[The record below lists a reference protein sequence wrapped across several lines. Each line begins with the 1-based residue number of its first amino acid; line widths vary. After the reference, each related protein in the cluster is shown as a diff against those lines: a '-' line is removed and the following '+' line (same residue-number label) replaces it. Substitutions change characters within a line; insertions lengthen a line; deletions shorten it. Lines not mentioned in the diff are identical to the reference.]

1 MSKGKSVQAAEMG
14 ETKPIPWGSIVVP
27 TRGEN
32 ARGNESEE
40 VERLAASL
48 LIHGQLQAIVVTNG
62 GPKDRPYTLVCG
74 ARRMQAFELNGWT
87 ERDILATVKPEIVGD
102 PVKRMAVNYA
112 ENAERVDISPLDQ
125 ATRLHQLVHG
135 TYPVAE
141 GETARKVDKE
151 EVCRTFGLP
160 RNTLNKMLRVCE
172 NIAADVAHKART
184 ATVSGID
191 GKRERA
197 RVPLRLFYVLSA
209 IDGEGEEVAA
219 KQMAVLD
226 EWLNGQEVLATAGR
240 QRRPRSDKG
249 VGTDDADD
257 VEETGEDEDEGKP
270 ARARAPLPVG
280 KKIDPKRRTV
290 AFYLRALELKT
301 QEVTSD
307 KDRTPTQRREEAAR
321 IEGATDTLRFL
332 SGEIKRLPYLLEPDF
347 KALERLIAKEEAEA
361 QEKAARKSAA
371 EGEA

>member
-1 MSKGKSVQAAEMG
+1 MAKGKSSVQVVDPG

-32 ARGNESEE
+32 ARGDESEE

-48 LIHGQLQAIVVTNG
+48 RVHGQLQAIVVTNG

-74 ARRMQAFELNGWT
+74 ARRMQAYELNGWT
-87 ERDILATVKPEIVGD
+87 DRDILATVKPELVGD

-112 ENAERVDISPLDQ
+112 ENAERLDISPLDQ

-151 EVCRTFGLP
+151 EVCLTFGLP
-160 RNTLNKMLRVCE
+160 RNTLNKMLRVFA
-172 NIAADVAHKART
+172 NIASDVAHKART
-184 ATVSGID
+184 ATVAGID

-197 RVPLRLFYVLSA
+197 RIPLRLFYVLSA

-226 EWLNGQEVLATAGR
+226 EWLNGQEELATAGR

-249 VGTDDADD
+249 GGSDEG
-257 VEETGEDEDEGKP
+257 EETNDEGEEDEDKP
-270 ARARAPLPVG
+270 ARARAPLPIG

-290 AFYLRALELKT
+290 AVYLRALELKT
-301 QEVTSD
+301 QVVTSD
-307 KDRTPTQRREEAAR
+307 KDMTPAQRREEAAR
-321 IEGATDTLRFL
+321 IEGATDALRFL
-332 SGEIKRLPYLLEPDF
+332 SGDIKRLPYLLEADF
-347 KALERLIAKEEAEA
+347 RALEKEEAEA
-361 QEKAARKSAA
+361 KEKEKAAKKAA
-371 EGEA
+371 EGEEP